1 MQKQSRKR
9 KRRKQKM
16 RNIFKIFLSD
26 ARRISKNVVAVVVI
40 MGLSIIPSL
49 YAWFNIF
56 SNWDPYGPD
65 STSNLK
71 IAVVSADKGAEV
83 AGVSVNIG
91 STVIDT
97 LKGNTTMGW
106 VFTDTVDEAVDGV
119 EDNSYYAALVIPE
132 EFTEDMIS
140 FLGGKIENPD
150 IIYYE
155 NEKKNAIA
163 PKITAKAK
171 TAVQEQVNAAFVSTL
186 AETIMKVGGSVA
198 GADPQTGSVTDAVLD
213 RLNALSDNLRNYIS
227 ILNSFVS
234 IMSSAESIVETSQV
248 MLPGL
253 DSMVSTGQDTVN
265 TMEGLLI
272 AGDATADSATQMVNY
287 SLDMVN
293 NTLDSVSSVIQN
305 DMNKLKNYEQAVGSG
320 LTSSKAMMPYLG
332 QLFDSAVSGWEGTA
346 DDETQV
352 QIQNIRDQLN
362 AIELELNGLTEN
374 GTATAGDIDTLEN
387 QITGQIAACKQ
398 SVTSLKD
405 YYTYTVKPQL
415 DQTMNEMHDSMV
427 TTTAILNGIDAD
439 FSDVEYVLRD
449 YQKTL
454 ENGKASLNDSLTM
467 AQNLQNGLSDVIA
480 DILSLEQ
487 DEQYQEIMDIVET
500 DPTILGNFIS
510 SPVNLDTV
518 GIFEIE
524 NYGSAMAPFYTI
536 LALWVGALILVA
548 IVHVKVEPVEGI
560 DEMKPYQAYFG
571 RYILFFLV
579 GQTQTLITV
588 LGDLFYIHIQCHNP
602 FLFWLAASISSFVF
616 TLFIYSLTVAFGNV
630 GEALAIVVMVIQVAG
645 AGGTFPIQTLPEI
658 YQKIYKYFPFPY
670 GMDAMRE
677 TIGGIY
683 QLDYWKNIGTL
694 GIYIII
700 SLVIGL
706 VVSIPFRKLME
717 KIEQSKENT
726 GIMI

>member
-1 MQKQSRKR
+1 
-9 KRRKQKM
+9 M

-500 DPTILGNFIS
+500 DPTMLGNFIS

-548 IVHVKVEPVEGI
+548 IVHVKVEPVEGM

-706 VVSIPFRKLME
+706 VVAIPFRKLME

>member
-1 MQKQSRKR
+1 
-9 KRRKQKM
+9 M

-198 GADPQTGSVTDAVLD
+198 DADPQTGSVTDAVLD

-500 DPTILGNFIS
+500 DPTMLGNFIS

-706 VVSIPFRKLME
+706 VVAIPFRKLME

>member
-1 MQKQSRKR
+1 
-9 KRRKQKM
+9 M

-588 LGDLFYIHIQCHNP
+588 LGGLFYIHIQCHNP

-706 VVSIPFRKLME
+706 VVAIPFRKLME

>member
-1 MQKQSRKR
+1 
-9 KRRKQKM
+9 M

-83 AGVSVNIG
+83 AGISVNIG

-140 FLGGKIENPD
+140 FLGGRIENPD

-332 QLFDSAVSGWEGTA
+332 QLFDSSVSGWEGTA

-362 AIELELNGLTEN
+362 AIELELNGLAEN
-374 GTATAGDIDTLEN
+374 GTATASDIGTLES
-387 QITGQIAACKQ
+387 QITGQIEECKQ

-500 DPTILGNFIS
+500 DPTMLGNFIS

-548 IVHVKVEPVEGI
+548 IVHVKVEPVEGM
-560 DEMKPYQAYFG
+560 DEIKPYQAYFG

-706 VVSIPFRKLME
+706 VVAIPFRKLMA

>member
-1 MQKQSRKR
+1 MK
-9 KRRKQKM
+9 
-16 RNIFKIFLSD
+16 NIFKIFISD
-26 ARRISKNVVAVVVI
+26 VKRIFQNVVAVVVI
-40 MGLSIIPSL
+40 MGLCVIPCL

-198 GADPQTGSVTDAVLD
+198 DADPQTGSVTDAVLD

-500 DPTILGNFIS
+500 DPTMLGNFIS

-560 DEMKPYQAYFG
+560 DEIKPYQAYFG

-706 VVSIPFRKLME
+706 VVAIPFRKLME

>member
-1 MQKQSRKR
+1 MC
-9 KRRKQKM
+9 
-16 RNIFKIFLSD
+16 NIFKIFLSD

-198 GADPQTGSVTDAVLD
+198 DADPQTGSVTDAVLD

-500 DPTILGNFIS
+500 DPTMLGNFIS

-560 DEMKPYQAYFG
+560 DEIKPYQAYFG

-706 VVSIPFRKLME
+706 VVAIPFRKLME

>member
-1 MQKQSRKR
+1 
-9 KRRKQKM
+9 M

-253 DSMVSTGQDTVN
+253 DSMVSTGQDTVT

-500 DPTILGNFIS
+500 DPTMLGNFIS

-706 VVSIPFRKLME
+706 VVAIPFRKLME

>member
-1 MQKQSRKR
+1 
-9 KRRKQKM
+9 M

-198 GADPQTGSVTDAVLD
+198 DADPQTGSVTDAVLD

-500 DPTILGNFIS
+500 DPTMLGNFIS

-560 DEMKPYQAYFG
+560 DEIKPYQAYFG

-706 VVSIPFRKLME
+706 VVAIPFRKLME

>member
-1 MQKQSRKR
+1 
-9 KRRKQKM
+9 M

-706 VVSIPFRKLME
+706 VVAIPFRKLME

-726 GIMI
+726 GIMV

>member
-1 MQKQSRKR
+1 
-9 KRRKQKM
+9 M

-500 DPTILGNFIS
+500 DPTMLGNFIS

-706 VVSIPFRKLME
+706 VVAIPFRKLME

>member
-1 MQKQSRKR
+1 
-9 KRRKQKM
+9 M

-198 GADPQTGSVTDAVLD
+198 GADPQTGSVTDSVLD

-706 VVSIPFRKLME
+706 VVAIPFRKLME

>member
-1 MQKQSRKR
+1 
-9 KRRKQKM
+9 M

-213 RLNALSDNLRNYIS
+213 RLNALSNNLRNYIS

-500 DPTILGNFIS
+500 DPTMLGNFIS

-706 VVSIPFRKLME
+706 VVAIPFRKLME

>member
-1 MQKQSRKR
+1 
-9 KRRKQKM
+9 M

-253 DSMVSTGQDTVN
+253 DSMVSTGQDTVT

-332 QLFDSAVSGWEGTA
+332 QLFDSSVSGWEGTA

-500 DPTILGNFIS
+500 DPTMLGNFIS

-548 IVHVKVEPVEGI
+548 IVHVKVEPIEGI

-706 VVSIPFRKLME
+706 VVAIPFRKLME

>member
-1 MQKQSRKR
+1 
-9 KRRKQKM
+9 M

-253 DSMVSTGQDTVN
+253 DSMVSTGQDTVT

-332 QLFDSAVSGWEGTA
+332 QLFDSSVSGWEGTA

-500 DPTILGNFIS
+500 DPTMLGNFIS

-694 GIYIII
+694 GIYIVI

-706 VVSIPFRKLME
+706 VVAIPFRKLME

>member
-1 MQKQSRKR
+1 
-9 KRRKQKM
+9 M

-706 VVSIPFRKLME
+706 VVAIPFRKLME

>member
-1 MQKQSRKR
+1 
-9 KRRKQKM
+9 M

-427 TTTAILNGIDAD
+427 TTTAILNGIDTD

-706 VVSIPFRKLME
+706 VVAIPFRKLME

>member
-1 MQKQSRKR
+1 
-9 KRRKQKM
+9 M

-198 GADPQTGSVTDAVLD
+198 DADPQTGSVTDAVLD

-398 SVTSLKD
+398 SVTSLKN

-500 DPTILGNFIS
+500 DPTMLGNFIS

-560 DEMKPYQAYFG
+560 DEIKPYQAYFG

-706 VVSIPFRKLME
+706 VVAIPFRKLME

>member
-1 MQKQSRKR
+1 
-9 KRRKQKM
+9 M

-253 DSMVSTGQDTVN
+253 DSMVSTGQDTVT

-500 DPTILGNFIS
+500 DPTMLGNFIS

-694 GIYIII
+694 GIYIVV

-706 VVSIPFRKLME
+706 VVAIPFRKLME